1 MSSRPAALLLLLLGA
16 LAGCSDVD
24 DPPPDRSPTA
34 RITVTP
40 SSGAAPL
47 TVTVSG
53 AASTA
58 VDGTIATY
66 SWNFG
71 DDTSASGVS
80 AEHTYATVGEFTVR
94 LTVTDDKGRTG
105 SSTASV
111 VATGEFAVYNGSVYD
126 GAAYQDEPGSG
137 TYDTTT
143 LQ

>member
-1 MSSRPAALLLLLLGA
+1 MSSRPAALLLLVLGA

-24 DPPPDRSPTA
+24 DEPPDRSPVA
-34 RITVTP
+34 RIAVTP

-53 AASTA
+53 AGSTA
-58 VDGTIATY
+58 VDGTIAGY
-66 SWNFG
+66 AWDFG
-71 DDTSASGVS
+71 DGTRATG
-80 AEHTYATVGEFTVR
+80 ATAQHTYAAVGEFTLR
-94 LTVTDDKGRTG
+94 LTVTDDRGRTG

-111 VATGEFAVYNGSVYD
+111 VATGPLAVYNGSVFD
-126 GAAYQDEPGSG
+126 GAVYQDEPGSG